1 MDKKKLIPGHKYLR
15 KRKTI
20 YAGKEVEAESWL
32 ECIQITSA
40 GAVFFGAAGLE
51 KLTDNDGM
59 QYSGEMGKILSGQS
73 KHILKI
79 RS

>member
-51 KLTDNDGM
+51 KLTDK
-59 QYSGEMGKILSGQS
+59 Q
-73 KHILKI
+73 I
-79 RS
+79 RDEIIREA